1 MKDRPSRK
9 TPYESEVADGE
20 PAVQTAVQ
28 ANVRRLSVVGGGSAT
43 SPDWVA
49 AEAPLEV
56 RIGGVPTTVLM
67 RTPGYDEDLVR
78 GFLYSEGVVS
88 SAEDI
93 LSVGPSHASPED
105 VGGSVINV
113 QLAPMRKGDYAAA
126 AAALDG
132 LLLDHP
138 GDARAQLY
146 LGIARLFQ
154 DEPQN
159 ALEFLRPLELN
170 APPDIGAEAAWY
182 SLVGIARLRDPSG
195 VENEARALCVSGKPT
210 ARRACAALEALGKD
224 R

>member
-1 MKDRPSRK
+1 MKNLVVALVVAAVLGAGILILREREYETGRPARPPATGAVNPPDVSTVDP
-9 TPYESEVADGE
+9 TPYLAAF
-20 PAVQTAVQ
+20 PLTA
-28 ANVRRLSVVGGGSAT
+28 
-43 SPDWVA
+43 PDI
-49 AEAPLEV
+49 P
-56 RIGGVPTTVLM
+56 P
-67 RTPGYDEDLVR
+67 VR
-78 GFLYSEGVVS
+78 GTAPVDRALER
-88 SAEDI
+88 A
-93 LSVGPSHASPED
+93 
-105 VGGSVINV
+105 
-113 QLAPMRKGDYAAA
+113 LAPMRKGDYAAA

>member
-1 MKDRPSRK
+1 
-9 TPYESEVADGE
+9 
-20 PAVQTAVQ
+20 
-28 ANVRRLSVVGGGSAT
+28 
-43 SPDWVA
+43 
-49 AEAPLEV
+49 
-56 RIGGVPTTVLM
+56 
-67 RTPGYDEDLVR
+67 
-78 GFLYSEGVVS
+78 
-88 SAEDI
+88 
-93 LSVGPSHASPED
+93 
-105 VGGSVINV
+105 
-113 QLAPMRKGDYAAA
+113 MRKGDYAAA